1 MLQNHQKF
9 QTKGG
14 ILISQ
19 VTTAAWKDYEAGK
32 AYKRRIGL
40 YEAVR
45 RNERFYRGDQW
56 YGTQT
61 DLPRPVFN
69 LVRRITDYLVSSVI
83 SGDVS
88 ICYSDAALPFIDR
101 AATRETIKKGIDVL
115 NKHAAWRW
123 KQNGMETLSYRALLD
138 AALSGDGVFYCWWDP
153 DRSDGQPFLG
163 DIHTDL
169 VDSTN
174 LFVAD
179 VTSSDLQEQAYVM
192 LAGRADVEA
201 LRREAI
207 EAGADAA
214 TAARILPDEDAE
226 AQVGSLGAYEQDGAS
241 KATYLIRFFRENGE
255 VVFEKST
262 RHCLIKRVATGLRL
276 YPVTYFHWHDC
287 KSSFLGSAPV
297 SDMVANQKYINSAY
311 ALAMKHMSD
320 TAFSKV
326 IYDKSRIPEWSNEVG
341 EAIAAMGGG
350 NVADAVSI
358 VGVGELQDGYLE
370 LISHVIENTKS
381 MMGATEAALGDAD
394 ANNTSALLTLQNA
407 SQIILQHTRAN
418 FYRCIGDLASIWADM
433 LCTYCPRER
442 MLAMLCEDGTTRSC
456 APDYALLKNELLYA
470 AADAG
475 NVGRY
480 TPAATVA
487 VLDKLLASGHL
498 GIREYLELLPPGV
511 IAARETLIQ
520 KISAKGAFTNE

>member
-1 MLQNHQKF
+1 M
-9 QTKGG
+9 KGG
-14 ILISQ
+14 IFISQ
-19 VTTAAWKDYEAGK
+19 ATTAAWQDYEAGK
-32 AYKRRIGL
+32 AYKRRTGL
-40 YEAVR
+40 YETVR

-56 YGTQT
+56 YGTNA

-83 SGDVS
+83 AGDVS

-101 AATRETIKKGIDVL
+101 AATRETVEKGIDVL

-123 KQNGMETLSYRALLD
+123 KQHGMEALSYRALLD
-138 AALSGDGVFYCWWDP
+138 AAISGDGVFYCWWDP
-153 DRSDGQPFLG
+153 DSSDGQPFRG

-169 VDSTN
+169 IDSTN
-174 LFVAD
+174 LFVSD

-192 LAGRADVEA
+192 LAGRAEVDA

-207 EAGADAA
+207 EAGVDASQ
-214 TAARILPDEDAE
+214 AARILPDDDAE
-226 AQVGSLGAYEQDGAS
+226 AEAGVMGAYEQDGAQ
-241 KATYLIRFFRENGE
+241 KATYLIRFFREDGE

-262 RHCLIKRVATGLRL
+262 RYCLIKRVRTGLRH
-276 YPVTYFHWHDC
+276 YPVAYFHWHDC

-358 VGVGELQDGYLE
+358 VGVGELQDGYLD

-381 MMGATEAALGDAD
+381 MMGATEAALGDAA

-407 SQIILQHTRAN
+407 SQIVLQHTRAN
-418 FYRCIGDLASIWADM
+418 FYRCIGELASIWADM

-442 MLAMLCEDGTTRSC
+442 LLAMLCEDGQTKSC
-456 APDYALLKNELLYA
+456 APDYALLKSELLYA
-470 AADAG
+470 CAEAG
-475 NVGRY
+475 NIGRY
-480 TPAATVA
+480 TPAATVS
-487 VLDKLLASGHL
+487 VLDKLLDAGHL
-498 GIREYLELLPPGV
+498 GIREYLELLPAGV
-511 IAARETLIQ
+511 IADKETLLR
-520 KISAKGAFTNE
+520 KISLEGAYTNE